1 MVTGAASIVRPA
13 DVAGVVDAVR
23 AAATDS
29 RTVAIQGAGTKAAW
43 GGRLAA
49 VDVVLATTALTGVV
63 AHEPGDR
70 VVTVRSGTPLR
81 ELQETLAASGQR
93 LCVESGYA
101 DATIGGVLASGEA
114 GPLRLRYGSGRDLLI
129 GVEFVRADGVV
140 ARSGGRVVKNVA
152 GYDLG
157 RLLCGS
163 YGTVGVI
170 TTATFRLHPLP
181 AASAWVVAT
190 GVRKDAF
197 LSPVGASAG
206 GPSPGGASWPG
217 PSPGGEWRPGQPGAL
232 TDGSDASRRAAIAVL
247 ADIATVAPSAVE
259 SNLGGPED
267 TGELAVLVEG
277 SPAGVTARARAVQ
290 TLLARRL
297 PGADVAVVTRPPTWW
312 GRYPFAGGEVGLK
325 LALPVS
331 AVPAVLGTLHERFGP
346 RLAVRGSL
354 GSGVLY
360 AGLPDDVDAGVLAA
374 ALAGTGGT
382 CVVLTAP
389 PSIRDGLDLWG
400 EVAGLSLMRRLK
412 AQFDPAGRF
421 AAGRFVGGL

>member
-23 AAATDS
+23 AAAVDG
-29 RTVAIQGAGTKAAW
+29 RTVAIQGAGTKTAW

-49 VDVVLATTALTGVV
+49 VDLVLSTTALTGVV

-93 LCVESGYA
+93 LSVESGYA
-101 DATIGGVLASGEA
+101 DATVGGVLAAGEA

-140 ARSGGRVVKNVA
+140 AHSGGRVVKNVA

-181 AASAWVVAT
+181 AAVAWVVAA
-190 GVRKDAF
+190 GVRPDAF
-197 LSPVGASAG
+197 LP
-206 GPSPGGASWPG
+206 PG
-217 PSPGGEWRPGQPGAL
+217 PSPGGSSPGGGSRPGPGGL
-232 TDGSDASRRAAIAVL
+232 TDAADASRPAAIAVL
-247 ADIATVAPSAVE
+247 ADLATLVPSAVE
-259 SNLGGPED
+259 ANLAGPED
-267 TGELAVLVEG
+267 AGELAVLVEG
-277 SPAGVTARARAVQ
+277 SPAGVTARARAVR
-290 TLLARRL
+290 TLLAHRL
-297 PGADVAVVTRPPTWW
+297 AGADVTVVTQPPAWW
-312 GRYPFAGGEVGLK
+312 GRYPFAAGEVGLK

-331 AVPAVLGTLHERFGP
+331 AVPAVLGRLRERFGP

-360 AGLPDDVDAGVLAA
+360 AGLPATVAAGVLAGA
-374 ALAGTGGT
+374 LAEIRAGLAGTGGT